1 MQAIINSKLILP
13 HTVLTGQTLLFGTH
27 IYDILPAGSP
37 LPEGTESIDAKGA
50 YLSPGFINM
59 HIHGCGGADTMD
71 GTRTSMEILCR
82 KLPKCGV
89 TAFLPTTMTRVW
101 PIVQKALRNV
111 RKAMEVPCPGS
122 RVLGAYLEG
131 PFISGSYRGSQKA
144 EEIQAANM
152 ERIRPYCDVIKVLVI
167 APETLSS
174 MAFIHS
180 CCKKGII
187 VSLGHSGAT
196 YEEASRAIKAGASH
210 ITHTFN
216 AMSPLHHRKPGMVGA
231 ALTLPVTTEI
241 ISDGLHVH
249 DAVLR
254 LLVKVKGPDQIVI
267 VTDSMRA
274 AMEGDGISEL
284 GGQTV
289 YVRGGRALLAD
300 GTIAASV
307 DTMEHSLHHF
317 LKATGL
323 PLADVIR
330 MATVNPAKELGVY
343 ETMGS
348 LEKGKLA
355 DMTIFD
361 EKFDVKMT
369 FVGGERVYQK
379 KG

>member
-1 MQAIINSKLILP
+1 
-13 HTVLTGQTLLFGTH
+13 
-27 IYDILPAGSP
+27 
-37 LPEGTESIDAKGA
+37 
-50 YLSPGFINM
+50 
-59 HIHGCGGADTMD
+59 
-71 GTRTSMEILCR
+71 
-82 KLPKCGV
+82 
-89 TAFLPTTMTRVW
+89 
-101 PIVQKALRNV
+101 
-111 RKAMEVPCPGS
+111 
-122 RVLGAYLEG
+122 
-131 PFISGSYRGSQKA
+131 
-144 EEIQAANM
+144 
-152 ERIRPYCDVIKVLVI
+152 
-167 APETLSS
+167 

-241 ISDGLHVH
+241 ISDGLHIH

-317 LKATGL
+317 LKLRAY
-323 PLADVIR
+323 PSPMSSAWQP
-330 MATVNPAKELGVY
+330 VNPAKELGA
-343 ETMGS
+343 MRQWDS
-348 LEKGKLA
+348 LEKGKR
-355 DMTIFD
+355 
-361 EKFDVKMT
+361 
-369 FVGGERVYQK
+369 G
-379 KG
+379 

>member
-1 MQAIINSKLILP
+1 MRRYGIFTDDN
-13 HTVLTGQTLLFGTH
+13 
-27 IYDILPAGSP
+27 D
-37 LPEGTESIDAKGA
+37 KG
-50 YLSPGFINM
+50 M
-59 HIHGCGGADTMD
+59 
-71 GTRTSMEILCR
+71 
-82 KLPKCGV
+82 
-89 TAFLPTTMTRVW
+89 

-241 ISDGLHVH
+241 ISDGLH
-249 DAVLR
+249 
-254 LLVKVKGPDQIVI
+254 I
-267 VTDSMRA
+267 TMRSCA
-274 AMEGDGISEL
+274 CW
-284 GGQTV
+284 
-289 YVRGGRALLAD
+289 
-300 GTIAASV
+300 
-307 DTMEHSLHHF
+307 
-317 LKATGL
+317 
-323 PLADVIR
+323 
-330 MATVNPAKELGVY
+330 
-343 ETMGS
+343 
-348 LEKGKLA
+348 
-355 DMTIFD
+355 
-361 EKFDVKMT
+361 
-369 FVGGERVYQK
+369 
-379 KG
+379 

>member
-152 ERIRPYCDVIKVLVI
+152 ERIRP
-167 APETLSS
+167 
-174 MAFIHS
+174 
-180 CCKKGII
+180 
-187 VSLGHSGAT
+187 
-196 YEEASRAIKAGASH
+196 
-210 ITHTFN
+210 
-216 AMSPLHHRKPGMVGA
+216 
-231 ALTLPVTTEI
+231 
-241 ISDGLHVH
+241 
-249 DAVLR
+249 
-254 LLVKVKGPDQIVI
+254 
-267 VTDSMRA
+267 
-274 AMEGDGISEL
+274 
-284 GGQTV
+284 
-289 YVRGGRALLAD
+289 
-300 GTIAASV
+300 
-307 DTMEHSLHHF
+307 
-317 LKATGL
+317 
-323 PLADVIR
+323 
-330 MATVNPAKELGVY
+330 
-343 ETMGS
+343 
-348 LEKGKLA
+348 
-355 DMTIFD
+355 
-361 EKFDVKMT
+361 
-369 FVGGERVYQK
+369 
-379 KG
+379 

>member
-1 MQAIINSKLILP
+1 
-13 HTVLTGQTLLFGTH
+13 
-27 IYDILPAGSP
+27 
-37 LPEGTESIDAKGA
+37 
-50 YLSPGFINM
+50 
-59 HIHGCGGADTMD
+59 
-71 GTRTSMEILCR
+71 
-82 KLPKCGV
+82 
-89 TAFLPTTMTRVW
+89 
-101 PIVQKALRNV
+101 
-111 RKAMEVPCPGS
+111 
-122 RVLGAYLEG
+122 
-131 PFISGSYRGSQKA
+131 
-144 EEIQAANM
+144 
-152 ERIRPYCDVIKVLVI
+152 
-167 APETLSS
+167 
-174 MAFIHS
+174 
-180 CCKKGII
+180 
-187 VSLGHSGAT
+187 
-196 YEEASRAIKAGASH
+196 
-210 ITHTFN
+210 
-216 AMSPLHHRKPGMVGA
+216 MSPLHHRKPGMVGA

-241 ISDGLHVH
+241 ISDGLHIH

-379 KG
+379 KDETYQKEKDC

>member
-1 MQAIINSKLILP
+1 
-13 HTVLTGQTLLFGTH
+13 
-27 IYDILPAGSP
+27 
-37 LPEGTESIDAKGA
+37 
-50 YLSPGFINM
+50 
-59 HIHGCGGADTMD
+59 
-71 GTRTSMEILCR
+71 
-82 KLPKCGV
+82 
-89 TAFLPTTMTRVW
+89 
-101 PIVQKALRNV
+101 
-111 RKAMEVPCPGS
+111 MEVPCPGS

-241 ISDGLHVH
+241 ISDGLHIH

-289 YVRGGRALLAD
+289 YGPRRKGASRGRD
-300 GTIAASV
+300 HWRQAS
-307 DTMEHSLHHF
+307 T
-317 LKATGL
+317 
-323 PLADVIR
+323 PWN
-330 MATVNPAKELGVY
+330 TV
-343 ETMGS
+343 S
-348 LEKGKLA
+348 
-355 DMTIFD
+355 IIS
-361 EKFDVKMT
+361 
-369 FVGGERVYQK
+369 
-379 KG
+379 